1 MNTKLAAANEICR
14 QVELPEMSQEQ
25 FDHYYSVPP
34 VFHGVNTQSPS
45 RALEAEWRPRLNAAM
60 RLSVLWHEGIE
71 GLANALLASERKADA
86 EFAEWVAA
94 TPLIAAAAAQLRAL
108 SQR

>member
-1 MNTKLAAANEICR
+1 M
-14 QVELPEMSQEQ
+14 Q
-25 FDHYYSVPP
+25 
-34 VFHGVNTQSPS
+34 
-45 RALEAEWRPRLNAAM
+45 
-60 RLSVLWHEGIE
+60 LSILWHEGIE
-71 GLANALLASERKADA
+71 GLAKALLASNTKADA

>member
-1 MNTKLAAANEICR
+1 MNTKLVAANEICR
-14 QVELPEMSQEQ
+14 QVELPELDQSQ
-25 FDHYYSVPP
+25 FDHFYSVPP
-34 VFHGVNTQSPS
+34 VFHRVNTESPS

-60 RLSVLWHEGIE
+60 QLSILWHEGIE
-71 GLANALLASERKADA
+71 GLAKALLASNTKADA